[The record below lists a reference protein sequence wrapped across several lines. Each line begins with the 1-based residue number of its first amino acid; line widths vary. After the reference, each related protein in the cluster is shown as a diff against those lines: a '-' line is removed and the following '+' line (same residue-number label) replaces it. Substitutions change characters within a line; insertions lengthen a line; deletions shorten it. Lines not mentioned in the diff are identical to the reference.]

1 MNKQIGLST
10 IELLITI
17 SISAGFAVGI
27 LQMGDEVKTL
37 AIEYQAQQTNVQEA
51 LKRIRGE

>member
-1 MNKQIGLST
+1 
-10 IELLITI
+10 
-17 SISAGFAVGI
+17 
-27 LQMGDEVKTL
+27 MGDEVKTL